1 MLIEI
6 PSPCLTEE
14 CRFGFVISNLG
25 DMDNDGKEDFA
36 VGAPMGGKNEA
47 GAVFV
52 FHGCTDFKFGKEKLS
67 EAIRE
72 LTFSTF

>member
-1 MLIEI
+1 
-6 PSPCLTEE
+6 
-14 CRFGFVISNLG
+14 
-25 DMDNDGKEDFA
+25 MDNDGKEDFA